1 MIAVH
6 HPAIVKALADGLRP
20 LTTQPF
26 PDFADEHI
34 WLRREGRLVR
44 WQTST
49 TPYLREPMMKLS
61 VDDPTEE
68 IVIIKPS
75 QWGASEMLNAY
86 CAYIIRNR
94 PVPMLLFQPD
104 LDAAKRYVLSR
115 LNPILED
122 CRALDGLLVEAK
134 SRDPGNT
141 LHTKT
146 FCGGI
151 TLDILGGNSPAGT
164 ASKPSAVNMI
174 DEWDRMLAMVG
185 AGGRAEGDLYELV
198 KNRAITFTLWS
209 KLIALSTPGDATTSK
224 VEPAYLAS
232 DRRRWW
238 VPCPLCT
245 QRIVFDFDRLEWPAG
260 DPGRVLYRCQL
271 CEKTFPE
278 TPKAEMQAAG
288 IWIPEFPGRRV
299 AGYAGNGLMSPW
311 LTWEKIADRWDRAK
325 GNPGK
330 VRVFFN
336 NILGKTYDVHNETR
350 VESHRLAS
358 LRIPI
363 TLEDGHPI
371 IPRAVRVLTAGV
383 DVQHDRLEVGLYGWA
398 RGEECW
404 HLDYRVLRG
413 DPSGDQVWDDLDR
426 YLRTEWVTEDDE
438 LVTLDAACVD
448 TGYMAQRVY
457 DFVRARGA
465 RAIWGT
471 KGTAGG
477 GKRIW
482 PKRPTRASYR
492 KTDVYLV
499 GVDTAKLQ
507 LYARFKASVESL
519 ASSAAHGAGHVHLA
533 AHVADDD
540 YLAGLTAEVPVTKT
554 IHGHPRIIWDKP
566 EHKRNEPLDC
576 AVYGYAALHGWKA
589 KGRRLDSSG
598 KTERRRRPGI
608 DISARSANQVKR
620 ATPEMEPPTPGPEP
634 APRAV
639 RGTVPPPRLRKIAP
653 SYMDRD

>member
-1 MIAVH
+1 MSV
-6 HPAIVKALADGLRP
+6 VGDLLATFSTALRP
-20 LTTQPF
+20 RARLPF
-26 PDFADEHI
+26 PDWADANI
-34 WLRREGRLVR
+34 MLRRGAQRVPWRTE
-44 WQTST
+44 T
-49 TPYLREPMMKLS
+49 TPYLREIMLKLS
-61 VDDPTEE
+61 ADDPTEE
-68 IVIIKPS
+68 IVIIKPA
-75 QWGASEMLNAY
+75 QWGASEMLNAFI
-86 CAYIIRNR
+86 AYVIANR
-94 PVPMLLFQPD
+94 PLPMLLFQPD
-104 LDAAKRYVLSR
+104 IDAAKRYTLAR

-146 FCGGI
+146 FCDGV

-174 DEWDRMLAMVG
+174 DEWDRMAASVG
-185 AGGRAEGDLYELV
+185 IGTRGEGDLYELV
-198 KNRAITFTLWS
+198 KNRAITFTGWS
-209 KLIALSTPGDATTSK
+209 KLVAASTPGDVSTSK

-238 VPCPLCT
+238 VPCPLCSE
-245 QRIVFDFDRLEWPAG
+245 RIVLDFDRLSWPAG
-260 DPGRVLYRCQL
+260 EPERVLYRCQA
-271 CEKTFPE
+271 CGKTFPE
-278 TPKAEMQAAG
+278 APKGEMQAAG
-288 IWIPEFPGRRV
+288 IWIPERPERRI

-311 LTWEKIADRWDRAK
+311 LTWDKIADRWDRAK

-336 NILGKTYDVHNETR
+336 NILGRTYDVHGETR
-350 VESHRLAS
+350 VEPHRLAS
-358 LRIPI
+358 LRMPI
-363 TLEDGHPI
+363 GVEDGHPI

-477 GKRIW
+477 GKRVW
-482 PKRPTRASYR
+482 PKRPTRATYR

-507 LYARFKASVESL
+507 LYARFKASVEAVTSG
-519 ASSAAHGAGHVHLA
+519 ATPGPGRVHIAAHI
-533 AHVADDD
+533 ADDE

-589 KGRRLDSSG
+589 KGRRLDGGERS
-598 KTERRRRPGI
+598 ERRRRTKI
-608 DISARSANQVKR
+608 DIPSRSSNQAKWD
-620 ATPEMEPPTPGPEP
+620 ASPPPSPETSP
-634 APRAV
+634 APPSGAAR
-639 RGTVPPPRLRKIAP
+639 RQPPPPRMRKIAP